1 MADLNGG
8 IIGVENTIS
17 TQDEQITT
25 FNSSGTFTAV
35 SGFPTDLTI
44 NKGPSNGD
52 TTYLGTRLTGV
63 NSLTPSSTAAESSV
77 SFAFDFMNQI
87 TIGGSGDYSSW
98 ISWNFRRYPKVFDVV
113 VYAGNGSPSI
123 GVRNGLNHNLGVA
136 PELIIHKG
144 IDTTTEWQV
153 GATSVAKGGFLN
165 LTNSFPTSFTPS
177 NEFTATTF
185 DVDGWISENGNNV
198 VGEEY
203 VAYLFATLEGVSK
216 VGSYT
221 GTGNDLNVDCGFSGG
236 ARFILIKRTDAV
248 ADWYVFDTVT
258 GIVSGNEAYNFMNS
272 NTGVQT
278 AADYIDPLASGFTVT
293 SSAPDALNASG
304 GTYLFLAFS

>member
-1 MADLNGG
+1 
-8 IIGVENTIS
+8 
-17 TQDEQITT
+17 
-25 FNSSGTFTAV
+25 
-35 SGFPTDLTI
+35 
-44 NKGPSNGD
+44 
-52 TTYLGTRLTGV
+52 
-63 NSLTPSSTAAESSV
+63 
-77 SFAFDFMNQI
+77 MNQI
-87 TIGGSGDYSSW
+87 TIGGSVDYSSW

-293 SSAPDALNASG
+293 SSAPAALNASG
-304 GTYLFLAFS
+304 GTYLFLAFAQDINNEQLQNF